1 MFPESAQKHV
11 SKPGVHCGN
20 MGGTP
25 KMVGGAFGFHFKVPG
40 VPSKEDRE
48 AEATRQ
54 LNSLTPHSRGSPQME
69 SFKPPS
75 KQHPRLKPN
84 KILVFGSKP
93 VFNTK
98 FCRIPPQKL
107 VGFDF
112 WSRFGVKPN
121 LGVKNW
127 PNQSPTVGTK
137 KKNRSRPPNSKL
149 PLSLFLWPSG
159 RAVPTGIKLMASVS

>member
-1 MFPESAQKHV
+1 
-11 SKPGVHCGN
+11 
-20 MGGTP
+20 
-25 KMVGGAFGFHFKVPG
+25 MVGGAFGFHFKVPG

-54 LNSLTPHSRGSPQME
+54 LNSLNPHSRGSPQME

-84 KILVFGSKP
+84 KVLVFGSKP

-137 KKNRSRPPNSKL
+137 KKKQVPSAQLQTPSLTLFVAQWPCRPHRYQAHGLGELRSGAPRNGCGGQNP
-149 PLSLFLWPSG
+149 FG
-159 RAVPTGIKLMASVS
+159 